1 VRNTALVDSGNPRD
15 RVSEPVRIGF
25 LAQENLPVPP
35 PALGG
40 SVSRVVYEL
49 AHELAK
55 LDGSRFDVTVCSRE
69 HPDVSEGV
77 HDGVRYLRVGVGS
90 DRRRHDLYT
99 QFVRILQAVDAPHR
113 GLQGTSFY
121 ARGYATAGLLRLQ
134 QLDLDVVHLQNVSQ
148 FVPLARRLAP
158 GAKVVLHM
166 HADWLVELPR
176 RTVLRRLRGID
187 LVLGVSDYI
196 TTRIQDALPELADR
210 CRTLHNG
217 VDLETARPRDQL
229 SPQLRRLNSELRAR
243 YDLGHGPVVM
253 HVGVFAPEKGTTDL
267 LRSFEIALADVPD
280 ARLILVGP
288 HGRYFHVRAQPGR
301 RARTVARRVEKAY
314 RCEVERLA
322 ASLGHRVVITGRVP
336 HDQLPAYYALADVYT
351 MPSSSPEPFSLT
363 VLEAMGCGLPVV
375 ATAHGGNPE
384 IVDDRVTGLLVPP
397 SNEAALAQALV
408 QLCRDRP
415 VAAAMGDRGRALV
428 AGRFT
433 WQAQALRLAAYY
445 DELVAAGP
453 CPS

>member
-1 VRNTALVDSGNPRD
+1 VRNTALVDPGNPRD
-15 RVSEPVRIGF
+15 RVSERVRIGF

-69 HPDVSEGV
+69 HPDVSEGL
-77 HDGVRYLRVGVGS
+77 HDGVRYLRVGVGR
-90 DRRRHDLYT
+90 DRWRHQLYT
-99 QFVRILQAVDAPHR
+99 QFVRVLRAVDAPHR

-176 RTVLRRLRGID
+176 RTVLRLCGID

-196 TTRIQDALPELADR
+196 TTRIQDALPEVADR

-217 VDLETARPRDQL
+217 VDLEKARPRDQL
-229 SPQLRRLNSELRAR
+229 SPELRRLSSELRAR
-243 YDLGHGPVVM
+243 YDLGRGPVVM

-267 LRSFEIALADVPD
+267 LRSFEITLADVPD
-280 ARLILVGP
+280 ARLVLVGP
-288 HGRYFHVRAQPGR
+288 HGRYFHVQAQPGR
-301 RARTVARRVEKAY
+301 RARAVARGVEKGY
-314 RCEVERLA
+314 RSEVERLA
-322 ASLGHRVVITGRVP
+322 ASLGHRVVMTGRVP

-375 ATAHGGNPE
+375 ATAQGGNPE
-384 IVDDRVTGLLVPP
+384 IVEHRVTGLLVPP
-397 SNEAALAQALV
+397 RNEVALAQALL

-415 VAAAMGDRGRALV
+415 LAAAMGHRGRALV

-433 WQAQALRLAAYY
+433 WQDQALRLAAYY